1 MPRRGEVVAYERVG
15 YIEEPESGVFFLVPL
30 IGIGA
35 KAAAARAAKE
45 AAKPPEERKGLG
57 KLFGKKK
64 AAAPAAPAASEEQ
77 DPEKITKAASRK
89 AKKAEAARVVPTEV
103 VKSAQSEGLIADLGT
118 GSSVALGAV
127 VGFLAGGSGRR
138 VQSAAI
144 GAGVGY
150 LVASLVQ

>member
-1 MPRRGEVVAYERVG
+1 MGRRGEVVAYERVG

-35 KAAAARAAKE
+35 KAAAARAAKD

-64 AAAPAAPAASEEQ
+64 AAAPAAPEEQ
-77 DPEKITKAASRK
+77 DPTKITKAAKGK

-103 VKSAQSEGLIADLGT
+103 VNAAKSEGLIADIGT
-118 GSSVALGAV
+118 GTSVMLGAT
-127 VGFLAGGSGRR
+127 VGLLLGGSGRR
-138 VQSAAI
+138 IQSAAI

>member
-1 MPRRGEVVAYERVG
+1 MGRRGEVVAYERVG

-64 AAAPAAPAASEEQ
+64 GAEEQ
-77 DPEKITKAASRK
+77 DPTKITKAAKGK
-89 AKKAEAARVVPTEV
+89 AAKAEAARVVPTEV
-103 VKSAQSEGLIADLGT
+103 VNAAKSEGLIADIGT
-118 GSSVALGAV
+118 GTSVMLGAT
-127 VGFLAGGSGRR
+127 VGLLLGGSGRR
-138 VQSAAI
+138 IQSAAI

>member
-45 AAKPPEERKGLG
+45 AAKPPGERKGLG
-57 KLFGKKK
+57 KLFGKKQ
-64 AAAPAAPAASEEQ
+64 AAAPAASEEQ

-89 AKKAEAARVVPTEV
+89 AKKAEATRVVPTAV

>member
-57 KLFGKKK
+57 KLFGKKQ
-64 AAAPAAPAASEEQ
+64 AAAPAASEEQ

>member
-1 MPRRGEVVAYERVG
+1 MGRRGEVVAYERVG

-64 AAAPAAPAASEEQ
+64 GAEEQ
-77 DPEKITKAASRK
+77 DPTKITKAAKGK
-89 AKKAEAARVVPTEV
+89 AAKAEAARVVPTEV
-103 VKSAQSEGLIADLGT
+103 VNAAKSEGLIADIGT
-118 GSSVALGAV
+118 GTSVMPGAT
-127 VGFLAGGSGRR
+127 VGLLLGGSGRR
-138 VQSAAI
+138 IQSAAI